1 MTPLKE
7 TAPDPKKIHQNRQI
21 MSKDIR
27 NYMSPART
35 PNRNRR
41 IETDDDE
48 PLVPP
53 AQSGADQNLISP
65 QADEGSRSNP
75 VACDSNTPTSDDDD
89 NGIEEPGLS
98 VVLQSPKASTIQP
111 LHHASPSSAAV
122 STTVAS
128 QQCHDTPKRDSSRPK
143 KNTSKSSSKPQSSRS
158 QRSLNKSKKR
168 KRYGAEASESD
179 AFTDSR
185 SCEESDR
192 NAKGMF
198 ASASDLYRS
207 SILGVR
213 NKTSALK
220 DLRDATSMCP
230 VCARFA
236 EFLKF
241 FP

>member
-1 MTPLKE
+1 M
-7 TAPDPKKIHQNRQI
+7 IRYI

-41 IETDDDE
+41 ILTDDDE
-48 PLVPP
+48 PLVPT
-53 AQSGADQNLISP
+53 AQSAADQNTIAS
-65 QADEGSRSNP
+65 QGDAGSRSNP
-75 VACDSNTPTSDDDD
+75 VACDSNTPSSDNDD

-98 VVLQSPKASTIQP
+98 VILQSPKTSSTIQP
-111 LHHASPSSAAV
+111 VHLASSSAAV

-128 QQCHDTPKRDSSRPK
+128 QQCHATPKRDSSRTS
-143 KNTSKSSSKPQSSRS
+143 KNTSKSSSKTQLSKS
-158 QRSLNKSKKR
+158 QGSLNKSRKR
-168 KRYGAEASESD
+168 KRHVAEASESD
-179 AFTDSR
+179 ALTDSR
-185 SCEESDR
+185 SCEESDE
-192 NAKGMF
+192 NAQGMF
-198 ASASDLYRS
+198 ASASEMYRS

-213 NKTSALK
+213 NKTTALK

>member
-1 MTPLKE
+1 
-7 TAPDPKKIHQNRQI
+7 

-48 PLVPP
+48 PLVLPV
-53 AQSGADQNLISP
+53 QLGAGQNTISS

-75 VACDSNTPTSDDDD
+75 VACDSNTPSSDDDD
-89 NGIEEPGLS
+89 NGIEEPGLT
-98 VVLQSPKASTIQP
+98 VILQSPKPSSTIQP
-111 LHHASPSSAAV
+111 LHHASPSAAV

-128 QQCHDTPKRDSSRPK
+128 EQCHNTPKRDSTRPK

-168 KRYGAEASESD
+168 KRHDAEASESD
-179 AFTDSR
+179 AYTDSR
-185 SCEESDR
+185 SCEESDK

-220 DLRDATSMCP
+220 DLRDETSMCP

>member
-1 MTPLKE
+1 
-7 TAPDPKKIHQNRQI
+7 
-21 MSKDIR
+21 MSQDIR
-27 NYMSPART
+27 KYMSPNRT

-53 AQSGADQNLISP
+53 AQSAADRNPISS

-75 VACDSNTPTSDDDD
+75 VECDSNAPSNDDDD
-89 NGIEEPGLS
+89 DEIEEPGLS
-98 VVLQSPKASTIQP
+98 VVLRSSQPSSTMQPQHPTSP
-111 LHHASPSSAAV
+111 SAAV

-128 QQCHDTPKRDSSRPK
+128 QQRHDTPNSKRDSSQNSTNRRSKIQSPK
-143 KNTSKSSSKPQSSRS
+143 TKRS
-158 QRSLNKSKKR
+158 QNSR
-168 KRYGAEASESD
+168 KRNRLVAEATESD
-179 AFTDSR
+179 ASTDNR
-185 SCEESDR
+185 GCEESDG